1 MATYKGIDVI
11 NSVFKTSTISLSNAV
26 KNAYAAKIQTI
37 IDASN
42 DATTLDASVVS
53 QLIKLSLVRNE
64 MVKQFDT
71 NHTNKLDTVSELNA
85 SKSALGGIL
94 TDLKNALNYT
104 NKVVVSSFTDDAS
117 KGSFS
122 YQIPSVGD
130 IQAAKIA
137 NFGANDQLNFGT
149 TSLSDIS
156 FYEGTAG
163 DGSMTLVVINDS
175 STIEL
180 TLTGVAASFD
190 KVGQTVDSFKALFGA
205 NSIVSGGTTPIP
217 TTSTINVSSTSTT
230 ATLTSA
236 ADTIVFAAGNYDVT
250 LSGFAVGDKIDLPA
264 AFLTTLNLSNTSATD
279 GTLVL
284 QSDDGTNVINIT
296 LTGISSTNDAS
307 IYSLDA
313 FKSIFG
319 ATSLF

>member
-42 DATTLDASVVS
+42 DATTLDNAVVS
-53 QLIKLSLVRNE
+53 QLLKLSLVRND

-71 NHTNKLDTVSELNA
+71 NHTNKLDTVSELSA
-85 SKSALGGIL
+85 SKSALGAIL
-94 TDLKNALNYT
+94 TDLKSAYT

-130 IQAAKIA
+130 VQPAATIA
-137 NFGANDQLNFGT
+137 NFGTNDQLNFGT

-156 FYEGTAG
+156 FDEGTAG

-230 ATLTSA
+230 PTLTSA
-236 ADTIVFAAGNYDVT
+236 ADTVVFAAGNYDVT
-250 LSGFAVGDKIDLPA
+250 LSGFAVGDKIDLPTT
-264 AFLTTLNLSNTSATD
+264 FLMTLNLSNTSATD

-284 QSDDGTNVINIT
+284 QADDGTNVINIT
-296 LTGISSTNDAS
+296 LTGISNANDAS
-307 IYSLDA
+307 IYSIDA
-313 FKSIFG
+313 FKTVFG
-319 ATSLF
+319 TTSLF